1 MMTLEEIQ
9 TIESY
14 CSENGIILKK
24 RLHKFNFLMNDMFN
38 ADTIRTKHT
47 TTKSNTK
54 GTSVC
59 APIAA
64 KALSSVVHQG
74 NNHHLYVYSQVD
86 KNHFY
91 STPYQHIGN
100 NVKVIYDV
108 ETVEVWIGL
117 DRKLHTTE
125 RTRTDT
131 QSKPAYQK
139 SICVQTFIRS

>member
-1 MMTLEEIQ
+1 MTLEEIQ

-74 NNHHLYVYSQVD
+74 NNHHLYV
-86 KNHFY
+86 F
-91 STPYQHIGN
+91 P
-100 NVKVIYDV
+100 
-108 ETVEVWIGL
+108 
-117 DRKLHTTE
+117 R
-125 RTRTDT
+125 
-131 QSKPAYQK
+131 
-139 SICVQTFIRS
+139 